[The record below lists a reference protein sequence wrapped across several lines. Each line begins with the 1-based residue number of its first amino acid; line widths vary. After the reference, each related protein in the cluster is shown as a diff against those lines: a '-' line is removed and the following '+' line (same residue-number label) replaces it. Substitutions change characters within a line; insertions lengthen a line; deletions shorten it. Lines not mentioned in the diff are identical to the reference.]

1 MKYGQALSFIIHE
14 ENWFKKLAI
23 ATGFAILMPLGIG
36 LLALTG
42 WSMGVARRAIQREE
56 QKLPSWSMLG
66 KILIDGLKGLGV
78 ILVWFLPALV
88 LSLAPTTISALSAL
102 EGNHV
107 INFLPL
113 NNKIIFW
120 LYFTALIYCLY
131 AGIMTTAGLEVLA
144 RSGSFRRS
152 IKPSVVWLNF
162 LSRKRNYVAVFV
174 VLIFLGIFLTLF
186 GASLCLV
193 GLLPIWA
200 YTFTVIGHLIGQA
213 STDREPD
220 LEMVV

>member
-1 MKYGQALSFIIHE
+1 MKYGQAISFIIHE
-14 ENWFKKLAI
+14 ENWLNKLAI
-23 ATGFAILMPLGIG
+23 ATGFAFLLPLGIG
-36 LLALTG
+36 LVALTG
-42 WSMGVARRAIQREE
+42 WSVGIARRTIQHEE

-78 ILVWFLPALV
+78 ILAWFLPALV
-88 LSLAPTTISALSAL
+88 LSLVPTTIDALSAL
-102 EGNHV
+102 EGNHM

-113 NNKIIFW
+113 NEKIIFW
-120 LYFTALIYCLY
+120 LYFTAVIYGLY
-131 AGIMTTAGLEVLA
+131 AGIMTTAGLGVLA
-144 RSGSFRRS
+144 RAGSFRRA

-200 YTFTVIGHLIGQA
+200 YTFTISGHLIGQA
-213 STDREPD
+213 NSDREPF
-220 LEMVV
+220 LETVV